1 MEVPMFVRNFMTT
14 KVITIDPKED
24 IARAR
29 ALMIRHRCR
38 HLPVVQAD
46 NVLVGI
52 ISDRDLRSALGSTYF
67 HEFGDRGTDAEIQT
81 SVHVQNVMTR
91 NPIYL
96 SLSSTIQDALLL
108 MERKRVGA
116 FPVVNENHALMGI
129 ISDRDLLNAFI
140 RVLGIKEPGSLL
152 GIVVDED
159 FTEMGNIVNAMIKE
173 NIPFGSILVYRQWR
187 PGRWA
192 VFPYLLSKNI
202 SHLKQKLRE
211 MGFEL
216 IDPAG
221 EDIGTR

>member
-1 MEVPMFVRNFMTT
+1 MFVRNFMTT
-14 KVITIDPKED
+14 EVITIDSKED

-38 HLPVVQAD
+38 HLPVVQSD
-46 NVLVGI
+46 NVLVGM

-67 HEFGDRGTDAEIQT
+67 HEFGDRKTDAEVRT
-81 SVHVQNVMTR
+81 SIRVQNVMTR

-96 SLSSTIQDALLL
+96 SFSATIQDALLL
-108 MERKRVGA
+108 IEKERIGA
-116 FPVVNENHALMGI
+116 LPVVNENHALVGI
-129 ISDRDLLNAFI
+129 ISDRDLLNAFV

-159 FTEMGNIVNAMIKE
+159 FTEMGNIVNAMINE

-187 PGRWA
+187 PGKWA
-192 VFPYLLSKNI
+192 VFPYLLAKNV
-202 SHLKQKLRE
+202 SRLKHKLFE

-216 IDPAG
+216 IDPA
-221 EDIGTR
+221 DDVTLL